1 MFLSILRI
9 SASNVLKMVLN
20 IVASIAFTVVI
31 FHSIKPTG
39 STNTLYCIELAALS
53 WPRQQARKKYFTYNN
68 NDKKNQFKTNLY
80 MHNTL
85 GDVAL
90 ANWPRNKLFP

>member
-53 WPRQQARKKYFTYNN
+53 
-68 NDKKNQFKTNLY
+68 
-80 MHNTL
+80 
-85 GDVAL
+85 
-90 ANWPRNKLFP
+90 